1 MFKFLVTMYDSDSEE
16 QSDFY
21 DVVSAKN
28 ETEAHMIAK
37 SRNFSSVVVTKIQ
50 LIEEQEYQTLVKF
63 GIVE

>member
-16 QSDFY
+16 QSDFH
-21 DVVSAKN
+21 DVVSSKN

-50 LIEEQEYQTLVKF
+50 LIEEKEYETLVKF